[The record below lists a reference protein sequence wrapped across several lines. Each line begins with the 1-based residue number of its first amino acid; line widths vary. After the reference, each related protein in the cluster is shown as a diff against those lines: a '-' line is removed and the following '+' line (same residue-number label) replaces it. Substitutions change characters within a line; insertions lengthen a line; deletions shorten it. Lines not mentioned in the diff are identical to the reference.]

1 MSTEDPIQTACPP
14 WHGMST
20 DEVVSKLET
29 SLSGLGTEAAAQR
42 LSEYGPN
49 RLPEAKQRSALMRL
63 LAQFHNVLI
72 YVLLAAALVTF
83 ALQHWLDTAVIVG
96 VVVVNALIGFVQEG
110 KAEDA
115 LAAIRQMLSPRAMV
129 IRDGRRRTIDAA
141 DIVPGDI
148 MPLQAGDKISA
159 DLRILQAKGLRIEE
173 AALTGES
180 VPVEKTHEPCP
191 DDAVAG
197 RPPLDDLFR
206 HPDHG
211 RPGAGCGH
219 RDRHQD

>member
-1 MSTEDPIQTACPP
+1 MSTKDPIQTARPP

-20 DEVVSKLET
+20 DEVLKHLDSSV
-29 SLSGLGTEAAAQR
+29 SGLNSEAATRR
-42 LSEYGPN
+42 LEEYGPN
-49 RLPEAKQRSALMRL
+49 RLPETKQRSALMRL

-83 ALQHWLDTAVIVG
+83 ILQHWVDTAVIVG

-115 LAAIRQMLSPRAMV
+115 LAAIRQMLSPKTMV
-129 IRDGRRRTIDAA
+129 IREGRRITIDAG

-148 MPLQAGDKISA
+148 MPLQAGDKIAA

-180 VPVEKTHEPCP
+180 VPVEKTRDPCP
-191 DDAVAG
+191 LM
-197 RPPLDDLFR
+197 RP
-206 HPDHG
+206 
-211 RPGAGCGH
+211 
-219 RDRHQD
+219 